1 MSIDPDDLPIRDDLK
16 GVTEYGAPMLDVAV
30 QINTNENPSP
40 PADELLAEI
49 TELVAQ
55 AATTLNR
62 YPDRDAIEL
71 RTALAEYVSEQS
83 AESGQLVSTDNV
95 WAANGSNEVL
105 QQLLQVFGGA
115 GRSAL
120 GFEPTYSMHK
130 IIARGTQTSY
140 HSVPRGD
147 DYSIRIDQ
155 AVEEIRESR
164 PDVIFV
170 CSPNNPTGT
179 STPLDDIVTLYE
191 TVAETESGV
200 LIVDEAYAEFS
211 HQKSAVTL
219 LPCRPRLIV
228 SRTMSKAFAYAGAR
242 IGYFVA
248 DPAVVEAAKRVRL
261 PYHLSAV
268 TQAVGIAALRHTA
281 AQLRAVEE
289 LKVQRDRIF
298 DSAQTLGYEPVPSD
312 ANFVL
317 IGGFDDPSS
326 AWQLLLDQGILVRDV
341 GLPGCLRVTAGTIEE
356 TSAFVG
362 ELAKLDPNR
371 TRTTAEDS

>member
-1 MSIDPDDLPIRDDLK
+1 MSIDPNDLPIREDLK
-16 GVTEYGAPMLDVAV
+16 GVAEYGAPMLDVAV

-40 PADELLAEI
+40 PAEELVAEI
-49 TELVAQ
+49 SELVAQ

-71 RTALAEYVSEQS
+71 RTALAEYITQQS
-83 AESGQLVSTDNV
+83 AIPGQLIEVDNV
-95 WAANGSNEVL
+95 WVANGSNEVL

-115 GRSAL
+115 GRLAL

-130 IIARGTQTSY
+130 IISRGTQT
-140 HSVPRGD
+140 
-147 DYSIRIDQ
+147 DYLSITRDGNYGIPIEE
-155 AVEEIRESR
+155 AVSEIRSKR
-164 PDVIFV
+164 PAVVFV

-179 STPLDDIVTLYE
+179 STPLEDIATIYDAIVE
-191 TVAETESGV
+191 TDTGV
-200 LIVDEAYAEFS
+200 LIVDEAYVEFS
-211 HQKSAVTL
+211 HQDSAVTL
-219 LPCRPRLIV
+219 LPKRPRLIV

-242 IGYFVA
+242 IGYCVA
-248 DPAVVEAAKRVRL
+248 DPAVIEVIKRVRL

-268 TQAVGIAALRHTA
+268 TQAVGIAALRHVE

-298 DSAQTLGYEPVPSD
+298 EAARVSGFQPVPSD

-317 IGGFDDPSS
+317 IEGFEDPSS
-326 AWQLLLDQGILVRDV
+326 AWQTLLDQGILVRDV

-356 TSAFVG
+356 TSAFVDA
-362 ELAKLDPNR
+362 LAKLAPTN
-371 TRTTAEDS
+371 